1 LTSSSKRILKV
12 WLPSVI
18 WIAIITLESTNL
30 GSGAHTARLLN
41 WIFHFLFGIKIARLS
56 FWNNLLRKT
65 GHVIG
70 YAIMSALFFRSW
82 RGTFPRLSTQWCLQW
97 STIAVLSTALVASLD
112 EWHQSF
118 LPSRTGAFRDVLLDT
133 AAALAAQ
140 LILFAVLRSKSRNQR
155 EYIVE
160 HR

>member
-1 LTSSSKRILKV
+1 MFRLTSSSKRILKV

-18 WIAIITLESTNL
+18 WVAIIAIESTNL
-30 GSGAHTARLLN
+30 GSGSHTAQLLYP
-41 WIFHFLFGIKIARLS
+41 ILHFLFGMKMARVA

-70 YAIMSALFFRSW
+70 YAIMSVLFFRSW

-97 STIAVLSTALVASLD
+97 ATIALLSTALVASLD

-118 LPSRTGAFRDVLLDT
+118 LPSRTGAVRDVILDT
-133 AAALAAQ
+133 AAAFAAQ
-140 LILFAVLRSKSRNQR
+140 LILFAALRSKSRSR
-155 EYIVE
+155 VTS
-160 HR
+160 

>member
-1 LTSSSKRILKV
+1 MFRLTSSSKRILKV

-18 WIAIITLESTNL
+18 WVAIIAIESTNL
-30 GSGAHTARLLN
+30 GSGSHTARLLYP
-41 WIFHFLFGIKIARLS
+41 ILHFLFGMKMARVA

-70 YAIMSALFFRSW
+70 YAIMSVLFFRSW

-97 STIAVLSTALVASLD
+97 ATIALLSTALVASLD

-118 LPSRTGAFRDVLLDT
+118 LPSRTGAVRDVILDT
-133 AAALAAQ
+133 AAAFAAQ
-140 LILFAVLRSKSRNQR
+140 LILFAALRSKSRSR
-155 EYIVE
+155 VTS
-160 HR
+160 